1 MNGDNDDESL
11 VRMPAEQAL
20 DRLRK
25 GNGRFVDGDRCI
37 DTYLS
42 HTKLDE
48 HLEGQSPYAIVLGC
62 SDSRVPVEII
72 FDAGL
77 GDLFVIR
84 VAGNI
89 VAPSLTGSVE
99 LAAEKFGARLV
110 VVLGHTGCGA
120 VDATIDALQDPL
132 EDRSM
137 HVNSI
142 VEYIRPSVET
152 LLESGEKMSRDELLK
167 QAVRANV
174 KTTVDGLRHS
184 SDTLEQL
191 MRDDGLHIV
200 GAEYSLETGVVEF
213 FDDGEVTGLKSEE
226 A

>member
-1 MNGDNDDESL
+1 MTDAGDENAQPTVKASE
-11 VRMPAEQAL
+11 AL
-20 DRLRK
+20 DRLRA
-25 GNGRFVDGDRCI
+25 GNARFVDGNRCI

-42 HTKLDE
+42 HTKLDV

-72 FDAGL
+72 FDVGV

-89 VAPSLTGSVE
+89 VAPSLIGSIE

-110 VVLGHTGCGA
+110 VVLGHTGCSA
-120 VDATIDALQDPL
+120 VAATLDALQDPL
-132 EDRSM
+132 EDRST

-142 VEYIRPSVET
+142 VEYIRTSVEGLLSSGDELDRDT
-152 LLESGEKMSRDELLK
+152 LLKKAIRSNI
-167 QAVRANV
+167 A
-174 KTTVDGLRHS
+174 TTVDGLQHGS
-184 SDTLEQL
+184 ETLE
-191 MRDDGLHIV
+191 GLILNSGLQVV
-200 GAEYSLETGVVEF
+200 GAEYALDTGFVDFFAGLVEP
-213 FDDGEVTGLKSEE
+213 

>member
-1 MNGDNDDESL
+1 
-11 VRMPAEQAL
+11 MPAEQAL

-99 LAAEKFGARLV
+99 LAAAKFGARLV

-120 VDATIDALQDPL
+120 VDATIDALQEPL

-152 LLESGEKMSRDELLK
+152 LLESGEELSRDALLER
-167 QAVRANV
+167 AVRSNV
-174 KTTVDGLRHS
+174 ATSVDGLRHS
-184 SDTLEQL
+184 SETLEQL
-191 MRDDGLHIV
+191 MRNDGLRIV
-200 GAEYSLETGVVEF
+200 GAEYSLETGVVDF
-213 FDDGEVTGLKSEE
+213 FDDGAVTG
-226 A
+226 